1 MGESWR
7 ESGPKRFNRR
17 IDPALRTGVA
27 TDVEQRLHGTKGVG
41 GSFGPAIS
49 THQEDRKMK
58 IGFIRAAVLSF
69 AASLVSVPVSAAEP
83 YAGYGYEPTKEGH
96 IGEREYSPYLNI
108 GFPQR
113 VFWGDTHLHTSYS
126 TDAGMIGN
134 RLGPD
139 EAYRF
144 ARGETVVS
152 SSGVRARL
160 QRPLDF
166 LVIADHAENLGLAPM
181 IAEKNPDLLKLEFG
195 KKIANLVYSGKYG
208 DAYTLWGTGMTAGKD
223 PLKGNEALT
232 RTMWERLTAAA
243 EQFNEPG
250 KFTALIGFEW
260 TSSPNGNN
268 LHRNVIFRDGKA
280 RADQILP
287 ISNYDT
293 NNPED
298 LWKWMADYEKKT
310 GGKALAIPHNGNLSN
325 GLMFDDVTFTKK
337 KLTKDYAQLR
347 MRWEPV
353 YEVTQ
358 MKGDGE
364 AHPSLSPNDEFADYG
379 TWGKGS
385 FGPDPK
391 TKDMLPREYA
401 REAYKRGLAYEQK
414 LGVNPF
420 KFGMIGS
427 TDSHTSLATTE
438 ESNYFGKATP
448 GEPSNKPE
456 RFNEK
461 ITGYLQKPGGPD
473 ISMRHFQTL
482 ASGLAAVWATDNT
495 REALWDALARKEIY
509 ATTGTRMTVRV
520 FAGWD
525 FAEADVQRPD
535 FAKIGYLRGVPM
547 GGDLSKAPKGKAPTF
562 VIRALRDVD
571 GANLD
576 RVQIVKGW
584 LDGKGGTHEQV
595 YDVMCSDGRKIT
607 DKQRC
612 DKPVG
617 NTVDIKKT
625 TYTNSIGDALFL
637 AYWKDPNFDARQRA
651 FYYVRVLEIPTPRWT
666 TYDAAYFG
674 VELPKGIEPTH
685 QERAYTSPI
694 WYTP

>member
-1 MGESWR
+1 
-7 ESGPKRFNRR
+7 
-17 IDPALRTGVA
+17 
-27 TDVEQRLHGTKGVG
+27 
-41 GSFGPAIS
+41 
-49 THQEDRKMK
+49 MK

>member
-1 MGESWR
+1 
-7 ESGPKRFNRR
+7 
-17 IDPALRTGVA
+17 
-27 TDVEQRLHGTKGVG
+27 
-41 GSFGPAIS
+41 
-49 THQEDRKMK
+49 MK

-126 TDAGMIGN
+126 TDA
-134 RLGPD
+134 
-139 EAYRF
+139 
-144 ARGETVVS
+144 
-152 SSGVRARL
+152 SGVRARL